1 MIKTAFQ
8 AHLALVLVNLIYGA
22 NYVIA
27 KEATPEYI
35 LPFGFIVIR
44 VTVCAILFSIFHFA
58 FIKEKVETKDYPKLI
73 IGACFGVVCNQLMF
87 FKGLSMTSPINASL
101 IMITTP
107 ILVLIISAIVLK
119 EGLTSRKILGITLG
133 AVGAFLIITFG
144 QKFSLGG
151 DSSLG
156 DLFIFLNAASYAI
169 YLVYIKPLMSKYHP
183 ITIIKWV
190 FLFGCIGVWPV
201 GYSELLQVDWVSLPT
216 YIWAVVF
223 YVVFFSTFL
232 AYSLNISAL
241 KLVNPSIVGIY
252 IYTQPVIATLI
263 AVGLGKDS
271 LSGFKLIAA
280 ALIFLGVFLVSFQK
294 GNSQLKNKETL

>member
-1 MIKTAFQ
+1 LIKKAWQ
-8 AHLALVLVNLIYGA
+8 AHLALGIVNLIYGA

-35 LPFGFIVIR
+35 LPFGFIIIR
-44 VTVCAILFSIFHFA
+44 VTVCALLFTIFHYA
-58 FIKEKVETKDYPKLI
+58 FVKEKVEVKDYPKLMV
-73 IGACFGVVCNQLMF
+73 GAFFGVVCNQLMF

-119 EGLTSRKILGITLG
+119 EGLTSRKILGITSG
-133 AVGAFLIITFG
+133 AIGAFLIITFG
-144 QKFSLGG
+144 QRFSLGG
-151 DSSLG
+151 ESSLG
-156 DLFIFLNAASYAI
+156 DLFIFINAASYAI
-169 YLVYIKPLMSKYHP
+169 YLVYIKPLMNKYHP

-190 FLFGCIGVWPV
+190 FVFGCLGVWPV
-201 GYSELLQVDWVSLPT
+201 GYNELMQVDWANLPT

-271 LSGFKLIAA
+271 LSVFKLMAA
-280 ALIFLGVFLVSFQK
+280 VLIFTGVYLVSFQNGIDRQRK
-294 GNSQLKNKETL
+294 K

>member
-1 MIKTAFQ
+1 MIKKAWQ
-8 AHLALVLVNLIYGA
+8 AHLALGIVNLIYGA

-35 LPFGFIVIR
+35 LPFGFIIIR
-44 VTVCAILFSIFHFA
+44 VTVCALLFTIFHYA
-58 FIKEKVETKDYPKLI
+58 FVKEKVEVKDYPKLMV
-73 IGACFGVVCNQLMF
+73 GAFFGVVCNQLMF

-119 EGLTSRKILGITLG
+119 EGLTSRKILGITSG
-133 AVGAFLIITFG
+133 AIGAFLIITFG
-144 QKFSLGG
+144 QRFSLGG
-151 DSSLG
+151 ESSLG
-156 DLFIFLNAASYAI
+156 DLFIFINAASYAI
-169 YLVYIKPLMSKYHP
+169 YLVYIKPLMNKYHP

-190 FLFGCIGVWPV
+190 FVFGCLGVWPV
-201 GYSELLQVDWVSLPT
+201 GYNELMQVDWANLPT

-271 LSGFKLIAA
+271 LSVFKLMAA
-280 ALIFLGVFLVSFQK
+280 VLIFTGVYLVSFQNGIDRQRK
-294 GNSQLKNKETL
+294 K

>member
-1 MIKTAFQ
+1 MKIATQ
-8 AHLALVLVNLIYGA
+8 AHIALILVNIIYGA

-44 VTVCAILFSIFHFA
+44 VSVCAILFSLMHYA
-58 FIKEKVETKDYPKLI
+58 FVREKVEPKDFPKLLV
-73 IGACFGVVCNQLMF
+73 GAFFGVVCNQLMF

-119 EGLTSRKILGITLG
+119 EGLTSRKILGIVLG

-144 QKFSLGG
+144 QRFSIGG
-151 DSSLG
+151 SNSLG
-156 DLFIFLNAASYAI
+156 DLFIFINAASYAI
-169 YLVYIKPLMSKYHP
+169 YLVYIKPLMQKYHP

-190 FLFGCIGVWPV
+190 FVFGCIGVWPI
-201 GYSELLQVDWVSLPT
+201 GYHELMLVDWAALPNP
-216 YIWAVVF
+216 IWGVLF

-241 KLVNPSIVGIY
+241 KIVNPSVVGIY
-252 IYTQPVIATLI
+252 IYTQPVIATFI

-271 LSGFKLIAA
+271 IGGFKIMAA
-280 ALIFLGVFLVSFQK
+280 ILIFTGVYLVSFK
-294 GNSQLKNKETL
+294 KNEITLESDL